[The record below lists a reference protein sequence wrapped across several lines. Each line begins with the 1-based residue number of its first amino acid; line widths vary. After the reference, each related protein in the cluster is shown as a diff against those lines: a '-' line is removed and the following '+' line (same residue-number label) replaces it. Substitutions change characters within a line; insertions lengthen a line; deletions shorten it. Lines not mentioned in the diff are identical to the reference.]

1 VQLRAKNRHS
11 PQIELA
17 RRAVK
22 KTLATALYGS
32 RTPNFFPGLIMRTKF
47 ACRYQDSIADRPD
60 RPVTNG
66 ETMAVVAY
74 VLLTVAVFAVL
85 GIAQKLVEKL

>member
-1 VQLRAKNRHS
+1 
-11 PQIELA
+11 
-17 RRAVK
+17 
-22 KTLATALYGS
+22 
-32 RTPNFFPGLIMRTKF
+32 MRTKF

-74 VLLTVAVFAVL
+74 VLLTVGVFAVL